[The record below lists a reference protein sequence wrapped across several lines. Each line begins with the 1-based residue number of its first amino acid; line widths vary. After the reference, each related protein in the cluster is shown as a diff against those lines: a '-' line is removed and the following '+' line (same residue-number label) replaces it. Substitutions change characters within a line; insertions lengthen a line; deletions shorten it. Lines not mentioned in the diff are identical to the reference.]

1 MLCLPRMRFR
11 IGKIPVRVQPAFFL
25 VALVL
30 GASGGDVRTV
40 VAWMLI
46 VFGSVLLHE
55 LGHAAAGLAFGL
67 EPSIE
72 LHTMGGTTSW
82 TSTQPLRTAPRVVI
96 SLAGPVAGF
105 VAAGV
110 VVALGPG
117 AFPRFAGGFVYQSLL
132 FVNLTWGLLN
142 LVPMLPLDGGNVM
155 RHLLNALTGGRGEV
169 PARIASMAVAAL
181 SLGAIL
187 LLGALGVALPF
198 SSLWAMMLAAL
209 FASTNFR
216 ELQELRARERDERV
230 RELGIRR

>member
-1 MLCLPRMRFR
+1 MRFR

-25 VALVL
+25 VALLL

-40 VAWMLI
+40 VAWVLI

-82 TSTQPLRTAPRVVI
+82 TSTRPLRTAARVVI
-96 SLAGPVAGF
+96 SLAGPFAGF
-105 VAAGV
+105 VVAAV
-110 VVALGPG
+110 VLALGPE
-117 AFPRFAGGFVYQSLL
+117 AFARFAGGPLVYESLL
-132 FVNLTWGLLN
+132 FVNLTWGVLN

-169 PARIASMAVAAL
+169 PARIVSMAVAVL
-181 SLGAIL
+181 SLGAVL
-187 LLGALGVALPF
+187 LLRTLGVALPF
-198 SSLWAMMLAAL
+198 SGWWAGMLAAV
-209 FASTNFR
+209 FAGTNWR
-216 ELQELRARERDERV
+216 ELQELRAREQEARV

>member
-1 MLCLPRMRFR
+1 MRFR

-40 VAWMLI
+40 VAWVII
-46 VFGSVLLHE
+46 VFGSVMLHE

-82 TSTQPLRTAPRVVI
+82 TSPPPLRATPRVVI
-96 SLAGPVAGF
+96 SLAGPFAGF
-105 VAAGV
+105 VVAAV

-117 AFPRFAGGFVYQSLL
+117 ALPRFAGGFVYHSLL
-132 FVNLTWGLLN
+132 FVNLTWGVLN
-142 LVPMLPLDGGNVM
+142 LLPMLPLDGGNVM
-155 RHLLNALTGGRGEV
+155 RHLLNALTDGRGEV
-169 PARIASMAVAAL
+169 PARIVSMAVAAL
-181 SLGAIL
+181 SLGAVLI
-187 LLGALGVALPF
+187 LGALGVVLPF
-198 SSLWAMMLAAL
+198 SNLWAMLLAAV
-209 FASTNFR
+209 FASTNWR
-216 ELQELRARERDERV
+216 ELQELRARDHDARV